1 MNAEAFRKHLEN
13 DIIPFWN
20 KMEDT
25 ENGVMA
31 ERTMNTLLHVLE
43 AYTELYRADEFY
55 AVGDSIR
62 GALRIFKFKVYDNDK
77 EICRVFFDKS
87 YNSLID
93 LESYGHDI

>member
-1 MNAEAFRKHLEN
+1 MNAKAFRKHLEN

-43 AYTELYRADEFY
+43 AYTELYSADEFY
-55 AVGDSIR
+55 AVGKSIR
-62 GALRIFKFKVYDNDK
+62 GVCAFSSSRFTIAT
-77 EICRVFFDKS
+77 RKS
-87 YNSLID
+87 AAYFLINPTTR
-93 LESYGHDI
+93 